1 MIQITLDNDVNNLPR
16 VAEFTSLY
24 WNEDIKQI
32 AVKCRYGVYQNGNF
46 TYGIKYLQM
55 VADNTTWVN
64 SKGETVPEGT
74 PDAMG
79 EYDFFMMMI
88 ENPIDLPALIQSY
101 MNKAKLAG
109 RFD

>member
-1 MIQITLDNDVNNLPR
+1 MIQITLGNDQNNLPR
-16 VAEFTSLY
+16 VAQFTSLY
-24 WNEDIKQI
+24 WSEDVKQI
-32 AVKCRYGVYQNGNF
+32 VVKCRYGVYQNDDF

-74 PDAMG
+74 PGAMG
-79 EYDFFMMMI
+79 EYDFFMLVI
-88 ENPIDLPALIQSY
+88 QNPIDLPALIQSY
-101 MNKAKLAG
+101 MLKAKLAG